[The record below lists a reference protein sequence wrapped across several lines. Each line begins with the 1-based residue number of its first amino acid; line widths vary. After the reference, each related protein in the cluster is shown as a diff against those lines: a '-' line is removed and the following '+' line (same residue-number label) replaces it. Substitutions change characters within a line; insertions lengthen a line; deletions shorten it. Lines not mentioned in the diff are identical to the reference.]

1 MCKWNIV
8 QKQIYASI
16 LSTLCGDHDFL
27 IGWTW
32 VFFLDDIIICFIC
45 FEWSPVQNWTRG
57 FKYVKVWLEM
67 GFEIKDSATCS
78 RCHKSEVFNY
88 FISVSYRKSAN
99 DKSHLYDLFDPPPLI
114 TISRNE
120 TDASWQTYI
129 IYLDTNIT
137 VLYQK
142 S

>member
-45 FEWSPVQNWTRG
+45 FEWLS
-57 FKYVKVWLEM
+57 
-67 GFEIKDSATCS
+67 
-78 RCHKSEVFNY
+78 
-88 FISVSYRKSAN
+88 
-99 DKSHLYDLFDPPPLI
+99 LI
-114 TISRNE
+114 
-120 TDASWQTYI
+120 I
-129 IYLDTNIT
+129 IYYVYGRLAEVRWKIKREKKERLKKEMRSVCVWGGGNE
-137 VLYQK
+137 VLYK
-142 S
+142 IEHEDLSM